1 MHIQKKQ
8 KIAVFMKHIIY
19 RSPWN
24 TKPASS
30 EDVCSISTHTH
41 TQKIIT
47 DNHCIMLLGNWNVTL
62 YGLAL
67 FQSPDLFQK
76 SVCVCVKNESGTENR
91 RWRWDDSEALSQLSY
106 QEKEG
111 RALETVSQQE
121 LRAGEWLLYLVRE
134 GLQHCCVWPMC
145 ASEDKTCGSPQ
156 WKAAGHIWGSWKRA
170 VRKVI
175 SKVLQ
180 QRPGGWD
187 RAEQWQ
193 KSLGEN
199 GSAPVERNKN
209 QSTLNLQKWKKK
221 IPQQ

>member
-1 MHIQKKQ
+1 MKVAQ
-8 KIAVFMKHIIY
+8 KIGDGDEMTVRPCHS
-19 RSPWN
+19 SP
-24 TKPASS
+24 
-30 EDVCSISTHTH
+30 I
-41 TQKIIT
+41 
-47 DNHCIMLLGNWNVTL
+47 
-62 YGLAL
+62 
-67 FQSPDLFQK
+67 
-76 SVCVCVKNESGTENR
+76 R
-91 RWRWDDSEALSQLSY
+91 RKKEEAL
-106 QEKEG
+106 EMVG
-111 RALETVSQQE
+111 QQE

-193 KSLGEN
+193 TALGEN
-199 GSAPVERNKN
+199 GSAWRRETKTTAPSTYKN
-209 QSTLNLQKWKKK
+209 EQREKK
-221 IPQQ
+221 IPQQINRRL